1 MGFLDLFTHSKIKE
15 PQVVKD
21 VDMSELEKLNSLL
34 GKVGDDQ
41 KDIVENQMKAS
52 MIGLDGEKRVMY
64 ELKHLSNH
72 VLFFTMLRC
81 LINLLNN
88 LRWISLFL
96 LETVA
101 LF

>member
-41 KDIVENQMKAS
+41 KI
-52 MIGLDGEKRVMY
+52 
-64 ELKHLSNH
+64 LSK
-72 VLFFTMLRC
+72 
-81 LINLLNN
+81 IK
-88 LRWISLFL
+88 
-96 LETVA
+96 
-101 LF
+101 

>member
-41 KDIVENQMKAS
+41 KDIVENQIKAS
-52 MIGLDGEKRVMY
+52 MIGLD
-64 ELKHLSNH
+64 
-72 VLFFTMLRC
+72 
-81 LINLLNN
+81 
-88 LRWISLFL
+88 
-96 LETVA
+96 
-101 LF
+101 